1 MELDP
6 APVSESKFPDSPSP
20 PLDNTTNTST
30 TKTAAEANLD
40 KNPLPEPAQR
50 ELPLTDI
57 ATSPPPFDLSVKRA
71 STHSYE
77 SSELSD
83 LADDDSEAETDKM
96 DFLDEEG
103 SRRGD
108 TSDLVALSE
117 LTELARL
124 QEVDSDDSDDF
135 ADSNGRIRKLSD
147 SNDPRLAKRVKLG
160 SPDDDDDEDDEE
172 EKGKFNGSAERENR
186 SSADGAAEI
195 ANGDVSGEEDH
206 DAADETLDAEKD
218 HHVKKEATEP
228 AAVSREAESDF
239 EVLSET
245 EQGKSPPVALA
256 TVQEHEA
263 KQEPEVDIKTD
274 MEVSADDGGAAEA
287 GESEAEQAHVE
298 EDGAAGDAEDAEDEG
313 DKVDISEEG
322 AEKAEDEDEDDEEI
336 DEQAEDNEAAND
348 NDENADN
355 DGDGDNDDDN
365 ENDNDVDMDDHRR
378 QAIDELVLIEEDF
391 AELRDK
397 LYHDK
402 LALLEHELALCL
414 DGLHP
419 ELLQIY
425 YKVNEFY
432 QESIKTTNATLNYSL
447 RCINNETVATRT
459 AVHQQFLK
467 LLVDMK
473 NDMITKTTLLWY
485 KINKER
491 NLLDLMVPE
500 MEFTAIPSQISTTS
514 SVVPGGSNSE
524 YFQDGFPVS
533 RKHVRQDQLVE
544 LVAQR
549 NSFNE
554 QLGILN
560 GIKEFHGIP
569 SAVSLTFTGDSLVP
583 AQELLLRRA
592 TADEINDDL
601 RAMGIAR

>member
-30 TKTAAEANLD
+30 TKTTTEANLD
-40 KNPLPEPAQR
+40 DIPLPEPTQR

-135 ADSNGRIRKLSD
+135 ADSNGRSRKFSNSD
-147 SNDPRLAKRVKLG
+147 DLRFAKRLKLG
-160 SPDDDDDEDDEE
+160 PPDHEDDDADED
-172 EKGKFNGSAERENR
+172 EKTTINGSKESDNR
-186 SSADGAAEI
+186 NN
-195 ANGDVSGEEDH
+195 ANGIAENKNGSISGEEVQDP
-206 DAADETLDAEKD
+206 AEETLDADED
-218 HHVKKEATEP
+218 QQVKEEATEP
-228 AAVSREAESDF
+228 AAANREDESEF

-245 EQGKSPPVALA
+245 EQVKVPPGAMA

-263 KQEPEVDIKTD
+263 KQEPKADVKTD
-274 MEVSADDGGAAEA
+274 NEDASDDGDAVKVGDI
-287 GESEAEQAHVE
+287 EAEDAQAE
-298 EDGAAGDAEDAEDEG
+298 EDGEAGDAEDAEDEG

-322 AEKAEDEDEDDEEI
+322 AEKAEDDDEDDEEN
-336 DEQAEDNEAAND
+336 DEQAEEND
-348 NDENADN
+348 VVDADENDENADN
-355 DGDGDNDDDN
+355 DAD
-365 ENDNDVDMDDHRR
+365 NDNDIDMDDHRR

-554 QLGILN
+554 QLGVLN

-569 SAVSLTFTGDSLVP
+569 SAVSLTFSDDRVVP